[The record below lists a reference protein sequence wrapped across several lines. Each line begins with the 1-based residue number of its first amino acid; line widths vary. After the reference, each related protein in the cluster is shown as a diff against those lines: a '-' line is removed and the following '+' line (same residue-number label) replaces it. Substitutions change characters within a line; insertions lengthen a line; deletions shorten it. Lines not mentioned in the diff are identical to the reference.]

1 VGARSS
7 RAPRSDLEH
16 REVRERDPVQGGAAW
31 LAAERLIERRYSAG
45 TVSRVRAYPSQG
57 IKPKETHK
65 MIKSGSV
72 LGIGVALVLAVST
85 SALPKVAAA
94 AVVLEVRAER
104 ELARRPAQAQAV
116 EANGPDEPR

>member
-1 VGARSS
+1 MGARSS

-85 SALPKVAAA
+85 SAFAQGGGGGGAGGAGGAGAGSPSGAGTSGGGK
-94 AVVLEVRAER
+94 RAR
-104 ELARRPAQAQAV
+104 
-116 EANGPDEPR
+116 